1 MSACQSQGHA
11 GHSASSCATSSP
23 MAAAG
28 FVPPVLPD
36 GESPI
41 KISETVVGKVSEMLA
56 DEGDPALQLR
66 IFVTGGGC
74 SGFQYGFAFD
84 DEKKEDDVRVER
96 GPITVVVD
104 AMSLQYLMGAEI
116 DYEDNLE
123 GARFVIRNPN
133 ASSTCGCGSSFSV

>member
-1 MSACQSQGHA
+1 MSVCTSHNPAV
-11 GHSASSCATSSP
+11 ASYAATLP
-23 MAAAG
+23 EVA
-28 FVPPVLPD
+28 LPD
-36 GESPI
+36 G
-41 KISETVVGKVSEMLA
+41 SETIRITEAVVAKVAEMLA
-56 DEGDPALQLR
+56 EEGDPALQLR

-84 DEKKEDDVRVER
+84 EETKEDDIRVER

-116 DYEDNLE
+116 DYEDKLE

-133 ASSTCGCGSSFSV
+133 ATSTCGCGSSFSI

>member
-11 GHSASSCATSSP
+11 GASSCSTDGALP
-23 MAAAG
+23 
-28 FVPPVLPD
+28 VREVVLPA
-36 GESPI
+36 GEDPLN
-41 KISETVVGKVSEMLA
+41 ISDAVVDKVAEMLA
-56 DEGDPALQLR
+56 EEGDDALQLR

-84 DEKKEDDVRVER
+84 DETKEDDIRVER
-96 GPITVVVD
+96 GPIKVVVD

>member
-11 GHSASSCATSSP
+11 ASSCVTSSP
-23 MAAAG
+23 MAAG
-28 FVPPVLPD
+28 SFIPPVLPE
-36 GESPI
+36 GEAPI
-41 KISETVVGKVSEMLA
+41 KISETVVGKVAEMLA
-56 DEGDPALQLR
+56 EEGDPALQLR

-84 DEKKEDDVRVER
+84 DEKKDDDVRVER
-96 GPITVVVD
+96 GAITVVVD

>member
-11 GHSASSCATSSP
+11 ASSCASSGP
-23 MAAAG
+23 AAAG
-28 FVPPVLPD
+28 SFIPPVLPE
-36 GESPI
+36 GEAPI
-41 KISETVVGKVSEMLA
+41 KISETVVGKVAEMLA
-56 DEGDPALQLR
+56 EEGDPALQLR

>member
-1 MSACQSQGHA
+1 MSACQSQ
-11 GHSASSCATSSP
+11 ASSCSTTGPAASTPP
-23 MAAAG
+23 MMT
-28 FVPPVLPD
+28 LPEGSD
-36 GESPI
+36 PI
-41 KISETVVGKVSEMLA
+41 KISDTVVGKVSEMLA
-56 DEGDPALQLR
+56 EEGDPNLQLR

-84 DEKKEDDVRVER
+84 DEKKDDDVRVVK

-116 DYEDNLE
+116 DYEDKLD

-133 ASSTCGCGSSFSV
+133 AASTCGCGSSFNV